1 MSFLYSDFPFAMQ
14 NGFSRSSFLI
24 FQSWSLEGNLYLPK
38 SFGPKIIIGNRLT
51 VNIMFP
57 VLWGLGTKHGLCCE
71 DESLS
76 VSIFQS
82 CSMHAI
88 LLSYLK
94 NWSLCLNLIK
104 DVSITTC
111 EILDIMFTNVL
122 SDIWIILLNFI
133 DLQASYKFLRINP
146 RSWCKTY

>member
-1 MSFLYSDFPFAMQ
+1 MSFLYSNFPFAMQ
-14 NGFSRSSFLI
+14 NGFSHSSFLI
-24 FQSWSLEGNLYLPK
+24 FQSWSLEGSLYLPK
-38 SFGPKIIIGNRLT
+38 SFGPKTIIGNRLT

-76 VSIFQS
+76 IIIFQS

-94 NWSLCLNLIK
+94 NWSLCVNLI
-104 DVSITTC
+104 
-111 EILDIMFTNVL
+111 EIRTYLLLPVKIWVLCLIMYYLTSEL
-122 SDIWIILLNFI
+122 SFWI
-133 DLQASYKFLRINP
+133 S
-146 RSWCKTY
+146 